1 MTWISISIEGHE
13 KRLDRMAKNQ
23 TNHSRSYM
31 GRCACLCETRWIER
45 SARASKTGSKTL
57 RFSYSCKEQSALVI
71 NYDVMLLIIKP
82 PGKKYA
88 ILQKNSGLPK
98 QATGKQR
105 HSDTVKFGPMVTTLV
120 TLRSRLSGGPLVSRF
135 HQLCSEV
142 KWFKP
147 LRQW

>member
-1 MTWISISIEGHE
+1 MTWIRSTRRGWTGWPKI
-13 KRLDRMAKNQ
+13 KRTIHDRIWAGARAFVK
-23 TNHSRSYM
+23 R
-31 GRCACLCETRWIER
+31 AWIER

-88 ILQKNSGLPK
+88 IFQKNSGLPK